1 MPYLETRLGTNDT
14 QVLFRIGGD
23 SASLARMIRL
33 TCAAAI
39 AVTLAAGTARA
50 QPASGTEPSGE
61 ATPTPDS
68 GTPPPASEPAAD
80 DDGEEGESLVES
92 DVQPTLSVVRTDDIE
107 VRVGGFVQVH
117 AAPYV
122 GDDSLV
128 ENGDPATRA
137 GFRLRRS
144 RVGFEGRFKQPLRI
158 ELVIDLLEADEDEGS
173 VSDAKLHYDWREE
186 LRFSLGV
193 GKVAFSRG
201 SLESSRRLP
210 VIERPLVISEIA
222 PDRRLGANLEGALL
236 GGNLVYVAGLANGS
250 EGFADGNEYGGFLAG
265 GRLQYFVLGEPK
277 GLDVRDGVAV
287 GASGFY
293 EDAPATNGFALSADV
308 TANLAN
314 ATLVVEGL
322 CDTRK
327 PDDSPDVAPTIADD
341 ITRCG
346 GYVTGLYDIPGLPLP
361 LEPAVRVELLDD
373 NTDVDD
379 AGDAW
384 QVSGGLNSM
393 LIDPNL
399 RAQLHYTSRIERKG
413 PNRSNDSLVLAL
425 TGVF

>member
-1 MPYLETRLGTNDT
+1 
-14 QVLFRIGGD
+14 
-23 SASLARMIRL
+23 MIRFA
-33 TCAAAI
+33 CAAAI
-39 AVTLAAGTARA
+39 ALTLAAGTARA
-50 QPASGTEPSGE
+50 QPAGGTEPSGE
-61 ATPTPDS
+61 APPAPDS
-68 GTPPPASEPAAD
+68 TTPPATSEPAPAGEPAAVEPTTSGAVEAGAPAD
-80 DDGEEGESLVES
+80 PARDEDAGDSLIES
-92 DVQPTLSVVRTDDIE
+92 DVEPTLSVVRTDAIE
-107 VRVGGFVQVH
+107 VRVGGMVQVH

-122 GDDSLV
+122 GDEALV

-137 GFRLRRS
+137 GFRLRRA
-144 RVGFEGRFKQPLRI
+144 RVGFEGRFRDPLRI
-158 ELVIDLLEADEDEGS
+158 ELVLDLLEGDEDEGS

-210 VIERPLVISEIA
+210 VIERPLVVTEIA
-222 PDRRLGANLEGALL
+222 PDRRLGANLEGGLL
-236 GGNLVYVAGLANGS
+236 GGHLVYVAGLHNGS
-250 EGFADGNEYGGFLAG
+250 EGFADGNEFGGFLAG
-265 GRLQYFVLGEPK
+265 GRVQYFVLGEPR
-277 GLDVRDGVAV
+277 GLDVVDGVAV

-293 EDAPATNGFALSADV
+293 EDAPATNGFAASADV
-308 TANLAN
+308 TASFAG
-314 ATLVVEGL
+314 ATVVVEGL

-327 PDDSPDVAPTIADD
+327 PDDSPDVAPTIADE

-346 GYVTGLYDIPGLPLP
+346 GYLTGLYQLPGLPLP

-373 NTDVDD
+373 NTDVED

-384 QVSGGLNSM
+384 QVSGGVNSM

-399 RAQLHYTSRIERKG
+399 RAQLHYTSRIERHG
-413 PNRSNDSLVLAL
+413 PARSNDSVVLAF

>member
-1 MPYLETRLGTNDT
+1 
-14 QVLFRIGGD
+14 
-23 SASLARMIRL
+23 MIRL
-33 TCAAAI
+33 ACASAI
-39 AVTLAAGTARA
+39 AVTLAASAAGTARA

-68 GTPPPASEPAAD
+68 
-80 DDGEEGESLVES
+80 EGESLVES
-92 DVQPTLSVVRTDDIE
+92 DVQPTLSVVRTDDVE

-210 VIERPLVISEIA
+210 VIERPLVITEIA
-222 PDRRLGANLEGALL
+222 PDRRLGANVEGSVMD
-236 GGNLVYVAGLANGS
+236 GHLVYVAGLANGS

-265 GRLQYFVLGEPK
+265 GRVQYFVLGEPK
-277 GLDVRDGVAV
+277 GLDVADGVAV
-287 GASGFY
+287 GASGYY

-308 TANLAN
+308 TANMAN

-327 PDDSPDVAPTIADD
+327 PDDSPDVAPTIADE

-346 GYVTGLYDIPGLPLP
+346 GYVTGLYDIPGMPLP
-361 LEPAVRVELLDD
+361 LEPAVRVELVDD

-399 RAQLHYTSRIERKG
+399 RAQLHYTSRIERNG